1 MIVPAKDSLDLGII
15 VSDIKASLDFYQ
27 NILGLEFVG
36 ITPVWFGTMHRLR
49 FGTSDFKLIDPKT
62 VPPRGTMG
70 LENQLGF
77 RYVTFVIKNISQV
90 CSKLKDKGVEFGSER
105 IPRSL
110 LRGKRANDELLF
122 PKNRRFS
129 AACCGELQFALP
141 ETDIRPGVRI
151 AMVKDPDGNIVE
163 FVERS

>member
-1 MIVPAKDSLDLGII
+1 MMKPAKGSLDLGVI

-36 ITPVWFGTMHRLR
+36 ITPAWFGTMHRLR
-49 FGTSDFKLIDPKT
+49 FGTSDFKLIEPNS
-62 VPPRGTMG
+62 VPPRGIIG

-77 RYVTFVIKNISQV
+77 RYVTFVIEDLSQL
-90 CSKLKDKGVEFGSER
+90 CSELKKKGIE
-105 IPRSL
+105 
-110 LRGKRANDELLF
+110 
-122 PKNRRFS
+122 
-129 AACCGELQFALP
+129 FALP
-141 ETDIRPGVRI
+141 ETEVRPGIRV

>member
-1 MIVPAKDSLDLGII
+1 MMKPAKDSLDLGIV

-36 ITPVWFGTMHRLR
+36 SVPLWFGTMHRLR
-49 FGTSDFKLIDPKT
+49 FGTSDFKLIEPKA
-62 VPPRGTMG
+62 VPPQGAIG

-77 RYVTFVIKNISQV
+77 RYVTFVIENLSELCSDLKNI
-90 CSKLKDKGVEFGSER
+90 GIE
-105 IPRSL
+105 
-110 LRGKRANDELLF
+110 
-122 PKNRRFS
+122 
-129 AACCGELQFALP
+129 FALP
-141 ETDIRPGVRI
+141 ETTLRPGVRI

>member
-15 VSDIKASLDFYQ
+15 VSDIKASLNFYH
-27 NILGLEFVG
+27 NILGLEIVG

-49 FGTSDFKLIDPKT
+49 FGASDFKLIEPKT
-62 VPPRGTMG
+62 VPPPGIIG

-90 CSKLKDKGVEFGSER
+90 CSLLKNKGIEFT
-105 IPRSL
+105 
-110 LRGKRANDELLF
+110 
-122 PKNRRFS
+122 
-129 AACCGELQFALP
+129 LP
-141 ETDIRPGVRI
+141 ETEIRPGVRI